1 MLLGIV
7 GIIGFVL
14 IILGLIGCIVPA
26 LPGPPLSFI
35 AILILAMVQGFVEPL
50 TSNMIIIMAFI
61 TVVVTVLDYVVP
73 AAGAKKYGAS
83 KWGIWGSVGGMIV
96 GILFFPPLGII
107 VGAFLGAV
115 GIEMLT
121 GKDTKNALRAGWGV
135 FMGTLFGTILKLTA
149 SFYMTYL
156 FINGVIG

>member
-1 MLLGIV
+1 MLLVIV

-35 AILILAMVQGFVEPL
+35 AILLLAIVQGFVEPL
-50 TSNMIIIMAFI
+50 TSNMIIIMVFI
-61 TVVVTVLDYVVP
+61 TVVVTLLDYVVP

-96 GILFFPPLGII
+96 GILFFHPLGII

-115 GIEMLT
+115 AVEMLT

-135 FMGTLFGTILKLTA
+135 FMGTLFGTILKLTV

-156 FINGVIG
+156 FINALF